1 MSDDDGPRVDPDET
15 AVFDRRQLGGGPSG
29 ASGGAGDVPGARRW
43 EGGGGPAPD
52 EQTLVQ
58 PAVRL
63 SKPVPVDPPPVARP
77 SADAAPTQQV
87 DQFPRSTAGYRQSPV
102 PPPVRFDPPVERQPS
117 PPQRTAPPRRTT
129 QDGDVVR
136 FPYRR
141 PWTST
146 VAGILAFAWGLEAVF
161 ELVVNW
167 SRPRGF
173 TSGRFRSAVGTLD
186 HASSNLADQLAG
198 AVVGRRY
205 VAAHAFDHRVSLGAF
220 AVVWLIIG
228 LLLLLARGSGIT
240 VGLLWC
246 GIVALPALAR
256 ARTVIGRFG
265 WGSHDLAR
273 AALAGAALA
282 PLLLLA
288 LIAGLGASRR
298 ARLHSAR
305 PSDPEFVDVNEPGA
319 VWRDR

>member
-1 MSDDDGPRVDPDET
+1 VSDDDGPRTDPDET
-15 AVFDRRQLGGGPSG
+15 AVFDRRQLGGGPG
-29 ASGGAGDVPGARRW
+29 PGTGDAPGARRW
-43 EGGGGPAPD
+43 EGGGPSPD
-52 EQTLVQ
+52 EQTMIQ

-63 SKPVPVDPPPVARP
+63 STPVPVEHPPTART
-77 SADAAPTQQV
+77 STDAVPTQQV
-87 DQFPRSTAGYRQSPV
+87 DQFSRSTASYQQSPV

-117 PPQRTAPPRRTT
+117 PPQRTARPPVL
-129 QDGDVVR
+129 DGDVVR

-186 HASSNLADQLAG
+186 HASSNLADQLAA
-198 AVVGRRY
+198 AVIGRRY

-228 LLLLLARGSGIT
+228 LLLLLARGSGIIAA
-240 VGLLWC
+240 LLWC
-246 GIVALPALAR
+246 GVVALPALTR

-273 AALAGAALA
+273 AALAGAVLA

-288 LIAGLGASRR
+288 LVAGLGASRR